1 MITTTASGDSPD
13 NVVTRWFGSAFSQL
27 HPLLQ
32 TLHRRGGV
40 LRGDIAID
48 TGRGLAG
55 LIGRRLARRLGMPV
69 DRSRCGFEVQIAHEA
84 DALLWRRRFDNGSS
98 MVSRF
103 VPYDRFPT
111 GSWTEQ
117 TGPLQLRLGVDVVD
131 GGWHWRLREAR
142 WQGWRIP
149 LALLPRSQAG
159 KRIVDGRYAF
169 EVDFRLPLLG
179 SILRYGGL
187 LDAQTAAS

>member
-1 MITTTASGDSPD
+1 MPHTNAAGGYPD
-13 NVVTRWFGSAFSQL
+13 NVVTRWFGPAFSQL

-32 TLHRRGGV
+32 ALHRRGGL

-55 LIGRRLARRLGMPV
+55 VIGRRLARRLGMPLH
-69 DRSRCGFEVQIAHEA
+69 RSRCGFEVQIVHEA
-84 DALLWRRRFDNGSS
+84 DALLWRRRFDDGGM

-103 VPYDRFPT
+103 AGHGHFPT

-117 TGPLQLRLGVDVVD
+117 TGPLQLSLGVDIVD
-131 GGWHWRLREAR
+131 GGWHWRLRGAR
-142 WQGWRIP
+142 WHGLRVP

-159 KRIVDGRYAF
+159 KRIVNGRYAF
-169 EVDFRLPLLG
+169 EVEFRLPLLG
-179 SILRYGGL
+179 CVLRYGGL
-187 LDAQTAAS
+187 LDAQPADR